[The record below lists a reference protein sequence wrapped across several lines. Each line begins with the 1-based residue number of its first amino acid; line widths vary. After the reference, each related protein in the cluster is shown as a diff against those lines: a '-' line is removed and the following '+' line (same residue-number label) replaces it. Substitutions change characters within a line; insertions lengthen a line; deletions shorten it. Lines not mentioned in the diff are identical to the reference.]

1 MSKKAPTKAELAY
14 MGRIKQMACI
24 CCTLLDRRQESATD
38 AHHIRTGQ
46 GGAQRAGN
54 HLVIPLCHLDCHQ
67 GKSGVHGDKTYLRI
81 LKMTELDLLDA
92 TLAQLN
98 GG

>member
-1 MSKKAPTKAELAY
+1 MTKPTKAEREH
-14 MGRIKQMACI
+14 MGRIKAMDCI
-24 CCTLLDRRQESATD
+24 CCTLLDRRQSSPTD
-38 AHHIRTGQ
+38 VHHIRTGQ

-54 HLVIPLCHLDCHQ
+54 FLVIPLCHDDCHQ
-67 GKSGVHGDKTYLRI
+67 GRNGVHGDKTYLRI
-81 LKMTELDLLDA
+81 LKSTELDLLDA